1 MKISIGATLLN
12 IYTRTCI
19 LPFTGRANLYV
30 FPPEPKDFVDS
41 IRQSYIMNG
50 ATSPTSAAAAASI
63 EGMDLL
69 MKHPELRT
77 RLLDNGRRLKEGLR
91 RIGFPV
97 GDTPFPVAA
106 WKLKTAQEMDRVHQ
120 GLMDRGIC
128 IQRTHYV
135 GAGTEGV
142 LRAVVFSTHT
152 LGQIDRLL
160 A

>member
-1 MKISIGATLLN
+1 
-12 IYTRTCI
+12 
-19 LPFTGRANLYV
+19 
-30 FPPEPKDFVDS
+30 
-41 IRQSYIMNG
+41 
-50 ATSPTSAAAAASI
+50 
-63 EGMDLL
+63 

-97 GDTPFPVAA
+97 GDISFPVAA

-120 GLMDRGIC
+120 RLMDRAIC

-152 LGQIDRLL
+152 FGQIDRLL
-160 A
+160 AELKSLV